1 MIVPFDNVLLYL
13 ALIRPL
19 FCIGAE
25 LLPSQIERKCIKKR
39 KKTDLLYIQ
48 PVLSRVQSN

>member
-19 FCIGAE
+19 SG
-25 LLPSQIERKCIKKR
+25 QIEIKCVKKR

-48 PVLSRVQSN
+48 SVLSRVQSN